1 MEVCK
6 LLKQEVS
13 ADTFTSV
20 LFDFILFV
28 YLFIYL
34 FIYLVYFLLNSRH
47 CTYAINAT
55 GVPHY
60 YPSSSYF
67 VVPTQSAVLC

>member
-1 MEVCK
+1 MEVFK
-6 LLKQEVS
+6 FLKQEVS

-20 LFDFILFV
+20 LFDFILL
-28 YLFIYL
+28 YIYL
-34 FIYLVYFLLNSRH
+34 FIYFVYFLLNSRH
-47 CTYAINAT
+47 CTYPINAT

-67 VVPTQSAVLC
+67 IVPTQFAVLC